1 MLDQSLVR
9 SLLPLL
15 GLALELAVLVSG
27 GLLLGS
33 WLDARLGT
41 GPWLALGLAMGGFG
55 AGVAHLVVAGSR
67 AVREAD
73 DQSQD
78 DDAG

>member
-1 MLDQSLVR
+1 MLDLSLVR

-15 GLALELAVLVSG
+15 GLALELVVLVAG

-41 GPWLALGLAMGGFG
+41 GPWLTLGLSFGGFA
-55 AGVAHLVVAGSR
+55 AGVTHLAIAGMR
-67 AVREAD
+67 ASREAD
-73 DQSQD
+73 GQSQD